1 MSPAFP
7 AKRSAEE
14 ALEDLNSVN
23 SPASKRSRFDSHD
36 FQPESSIA
44 PPTPLRS
51 DEKANADENPDA
63 ESDQEDV
70 PAAPLRQSAPTAGY
84 DDLYLDTINR
94 TILDFDFEKLC
105 SVTLSNIN
113 VYACLVC
120 GKYFQGRG
128 PKSHAYFHALDED
141 HHVFINMRTQK
152 VYVLPEGYEVT
163 SKSLDDIKFVSSP
176 QYARAEVAALDRKP
190 ATSWTYGGAKSY
202 TPGFVGMNNIKQ
214 NDYVNVVVQA
224 LAHVPP
230 LRNFFLLQDV
240 SKRSELVQRYSLL
253 VRKVWNPRAFKAH
266 VSPHE
271 LLQEVALQSNK
282 RFTLTTQ
289 ADPVDFLS
297 WFLNTMHVGL
307 GGSKTRPGSSVIQQ
321 AFQGRMRVES
331 QAISARA
338 DAGDRLRFEEA
349 TEVKTDI
356 VRFLLLTL
364 DLPPAPL
371 FQDELEKNII
381 PQVPLTTILKKYNG
395 VTAQEQ
401 LAHRKRYKL
410 LHPLPPYLMFHVKR
424 FSQNKF
430 VSERNP
436 TIVTFEEQ
444 GLDMSPFVEADAGHP
459 AGSPIYYDLVA
470 NIVHEA
476 VRAKDDVADSGEEI
490 KTWKVQVKDR
500 ARGEWIVCQDL
511 YVEKVQSELLFSGE
525 SYVQIWERR
534 RR

>member
-1 MSPAFP
+1 MPG
-7 AKRSAEE
+7 KRNADE
-14 ALEDLNSVN
+14 ALLEDLSGVM
-23 SPASKRSRFDSHD
+23 SPASKRSRLDSHE
-36 FQPESSIA
+36 FQPEESVA
-44 PPTPLRS
+44 PPTPS
-51 DEKANADENPDA
+51 AVTDNSNDEANDDEPMDT
-63 ESDQEDV
+63 
-70 PAAPLRQSAPTAGY
+70 APLRQSAPTAGY

-94 TILDFDFEKLC
+94 NVLDFDFEKLC

-176 QYARAEVAALDRKP
+176 HYQRSEVAMLDRKP
-190 ATSWTYGGAKSY
+190 ATSWTYGGDKAY

-224 LAHVPP
+224 LSHVPP
-230 LRNFFLLQDV
+230 LRNFFLLEDV
-240 SKRSELVQRYSLL
+240 CRRSELVQRYSLL
-253 VRKVWNPRAFKAH
+253 VRKIWNPRAFKAH

-271 LLQEVALQSNK
+271 LLQEIALRSNK
-282 RFTLTTQ
+282 RFTQTTQ
-289 ADPVDFLS
+289 ADPVEFMS
-297 WFLNTMHVGL
+297 WFLNNLHLGL
-307 GGSKTRPGSSVIQQ
+307 GGSKTKPGSSVVQQ
-321 AFQGRMRVES
+321 AFQGRVKVES

-338 DAGDRLRFEEA
+338 DASDRLRFEEA
-349 TEVKTDI
+349 AEVKMDI

-395 VTAQEQ
+395 VMAQEQ
-401 LAHRKRYKL
+401 LAHRKRYRL
-410 LHPLPPYLMFHVKR
+410 LHPLPPYLIFHIKR

-444 GLDMSPFVEADAGHP
+444 GLDVSPFVEPDATHP
-459 AGSPIYYDLVA
+459 PSKPIYYDLVA

-476 VRAKDDVADSGEEI
+476 VRAKDDVADSGEEM

-500 ARGEWIVCQDL
+500 GRGEWTVCQDL
-511 YVEKVQSELLFSGE
+511 FVDKVQSELLFSGE
-525 SYVQIWERR
+525 SYLQIWERR
-534 RR
+534 REPAKQR